1 MKVNIYDFHFNKI
14 LNYNFFFS
22 KFCETYILLP
32 DTIEIINHTYYFV
45 EGCLVQCTCPNLPK
59 FCRKS
64 FDEITLHDKGI

>member
-32 DTIEIINHTYYFV
+32 DTIEIINHTTMYCFVLVRIYQNFV
-45 EGCLVQCTCPNLPK
+45 ENQ
-59 FCRKS
+59 FMRS
-64 FDEITLHDKGI
+64 HDKGI